1 MQQNRLGPS
10 LTIKYTTESSS
21 HLEDRTTRTFTACPR
36 TTTPPLIALF
46 NLSHPTDHH
55 PQRKMASMIF
65 GAVYLG
71 HHAIVGHRREKQRV
85 KNYERWEGLR
95 DEYDEQ
101 KRTQRESR
109 SLDIQRTGQYDGG
122 YEDDKPILTLR
133 DQQEADDARTSWRP
147 QESFTPMHTGAVS
160 QQTGQSS
167 WQPGHSKRPQSM
179 DVGATRAVS
188 DQHGYSQHNA
198 NGLGI
203 QDTGYQSS
211 MRALPAQKTGLWDEG
226 LPQPIRVSRQNFD
239 DGSPHSGPTT
249 PPVGVNRSSSLRE
262 YGNRGPPQQ
271 LLGTPRTPYAGTP
284 RTPYAGSSES
294 LNVPKRNTSNA
305 SRSPSI
311 REERMAVQDV
321 EPVEHDVPGGRMAE
335 LLEGSGR
342 PAPTATR
349 PMAPAYMP
357 SAPVQPAPMPSAAP
371 TSAYQ
376 TTSLPSRQGD
386 MQEWWKQ
393 QGAAPAAEKDM
404 QEWWRQ

>member
-1 MQQNRLGPS
+1 
-10 LTIKYTTESSS
+10 
-21 HLEDRTTRTFTACPR
+21 
-36 TTTPPLIALF
+36 
-46 NLSHPTDHH
+46 
-55 PQRKMASMIF
+55 MIF

-95 DEYDEQ
+95 DEYDDQ
-101 KRTQRESR
+101 KRTQRETR
-109 SLDIQRTGQYDGG
+109 SLDLQRTGQYDGG
-122 YEDDKPILTLR
+122 YVEDKPILTLR

-147 QESFTPMHTGAVS
+147 QESFTPMHTGVGP

-167 WQPGHSKRPQSM
+167 WQPGHSNRPQSM
-179 DVGATRAVS
+179 DVGAMRAVS
-188 DQHGYSQHNA
+188 DQQAYSQHSA

-203 QDTGYQSS
+203 QGTGYQPS

-226 LPQPIRVSRQNFD
+226 LPQPIRLSRQNFD
-239 DGSPHSGPTT
+239 DASTHSGQTT
-249 PPVGVNRSSSLRE
+249 PPVGVNRTSSLRE
-262 YGNRGPPQQ
+262 YGSRGAPQQ

-284 RTPYAGSSES
+284 RTPYAGSTES

-311 REERMAVQDV
+311 REETSAAQDV
-321 EPVEHDVPGGRMAE
+321 EPIKHNVPGGLMAE
-335 LLEGSGR
+335 LIESSPYGGTSAAR
-342 PAPTATR
+342 PPMAAHMPTA
-349 PMAPAYMP
+349 PVAGPGSY
-357 SAPVQPAPMPSAAP
+357 SATP

-376 TTSLPSRQGD
+376 TTSLPGGQGD

-393 QGAAPAAEKDM
+393 QGPTPQQAPAPVPAAQGDM